1 MNSKEGKS
9 GRMATYNIDIYIK
22 NVYITDVL
30 QLYFKNVFLKEN
42 IYDKISK
49 NA

>member
-1 MNSKEGKS
+1 
-9 GRMATYNIDIYIK
+9 MATYNIDICTK

>member
-1 MNSKEGKS
+1 
-9 GRMATYNIDIYIK
+9 MATCNIDINIK

>member
-1 MNSKEGKS
+1 
-9 GRMATYNIDIYIK
+9 MATCNIDINIK
-22 NVYITDVL
+22 NVHITDVL